1 MATLSSH
8 PIGSSMHT
16 HSSTTLHP
24 LVVEL
29 NEAVIQDNRHFSD
42 ISLDKLPH
50 FYIRPSQEFPPARA
64 SSPLPPNNKYEVPSK
79 GTAELMLYH
88 IGFVYYRKQFPLPTA
103 HQLLGI
109 LNTPKEA
116 IGIGL
121 EINTV
126 ELRGSVTGVEGLE
139 DGKVHF
145 IVERFN
151 SKRPTALLEV
161 AVQYTRL
168 SLWWKLRAAYWKRS
182 EKVKH
187 WFQAKKTSRT
197 KK

>member
-1 MATLSSH
+1 
-8 PIGSSMHT
+8 MHT

-88 IGFVYYRKQFPLPTA
+88 IGFIYYRKQFPLPTA

-126 ELRGSVTGVEGLE
+126 ELRVL
-139 DGKVHF
+139 
-145 IVERFN
+145 
-151 SKRPTALLEV
+151 
-161 AVQYTRL
+161 
-168 SLWWKLRAAYWKRS
+168 
-182 EKVKH
+182 
-187 WFQAKKTSRT
+187 
-197 KK
+197 